1 MGLENLLIGRRRDLA
16 ITAVPRTKPREAAA
30 VRLPRQA
37 ATSMLS
43 FGLYCYSIR
52 MSREGWAV
60 YPVNEPRT
68 VQ

>member
-1 MGLENLLIGRRRDLA
+1 MGLENLLDRPASGLA
-16 ITAVPRTKPREAAA
+16 ITAVPWTKPREAAA